1 MKARNRKALR
11 LIKSKGSEPIDQ
23 SEYDKNVIDHVIKTL
38 YNNSDKVSLH
48 LDAEIYKPSNISLPF
63 KESERLWA
71 IMLGSGLIS
80 PAIGFGNAGRVEL
93 TKTGYQLMSQYGGY
107 KEYLASVANGQ
118 QPQTVILPIQIE
130 GSDDTP
136 QVEIAAASSRQSMI
150 KKISKRK

>member
-11 LIKSKGSEPIDQ
+11 LIKSKGIETVDQ
-23 SEYDKNVIDHVIKTL
+23 GEYDRNVIDHVIKTL

-48 LDAEIYKPSNISLPF
+48 LESEIYKPSNISLPF

-71 IMLGSGLIS
+71 IMLSSGLVT

-93 TKTGYQLMSQYGGY
+93 TKTGYQLMAQYGGY
-107 KEYLASVANGQ
+107 KEYLASLANGQ

-130 GSDDTP
+130 GSDDTQ
-136 QVEIAAASSRQSMI
+136 QVEIAATSSRQSRI
-150 KKISKRK
+150 RKISKRK